1 MQVPCRPSNDRDDLL
16 QSLIKS
22 ALRASSPALA
32 ASLRHVLEGLHSQR
46 LTPGT
51 DAMLLRLYHPLLF
64 RDLAAAN
71 AGVRNN
77 ALQLLVDAFPL
88 QDSTASAEVSRP
100 RIFYASFAQPSRR
113 IMFANHSNDV
123 MSLSGLQLAD
133 EWLDRLLYGVSYC
146 TVMLQ
151 ISCMVFV
158 AVFKMRAIGTKCA
171 VSLTLISHSNSGG
184 FVVHAWAGRAFAL

>member
-1 MQVPCRPSNDRDDLL
+1 MQRCRLDHAVLL
-16 QSLIKS
+16 QSLIRS

-71 AGVRNN
+71 ASVRNN

-88 QDSTASAEVSRP
+88 QDSAASAEVIHTETSSVWKLR
-100 RIFYASFAQPSRR
+100 
-113 IMFANHSNDV
+113 
-123 MSLSGLQLAD
+123 
-133 EWLDRLLYGVSYC
+133 
-146 TVMLQ
+146 
-151 ISCMVFV
+151 
-158 AVFKMRAIGTKCA
+158 AVNTCAI
-171 VSLTLISHSNSGG
+171 VH
-184 FVVHAWAGRAFAL
+184 VVLHCE

>member
-1 MQVPCRPSNDRDDLL
+1 MQLRPANKNDVLL
-16 QSLIKS
+16 QSLIRS

-51 DAMLLRLYHPLLF
+51 DVMLLRLYHPLLF

-88 QDSTASAEVSRP
+88 QDSTASAEVSR
-100 RIFYASFAQPSRR
+100 RRRRMLFASFVQPPRQ
-113 IMFANHSNDV
+113 IMFVHYSCEV
-123 MSLSGLQLAD
+123 TCSSGLLLAAQC
-133 EWLDRLLYGVSYC
+133 LYI
-146 TVMLQ
+146 M
-151 ISCMVFV
+151 
-158 AVFKMRAIGTKCA
+158 
-171 VSLTLISHSNSGG
+171 
-184 FVVHAWAGRAFAL
+184 

>member
-1 MQVPCRPSNDRDDLL
+1 ML
-16 QSLIKS
+16 QSLIRS

-88 QDSTASAEVSRP
+88 QDSTASAEVSQCSLMALLWKLNP
-100 RIFYASFAQPSRR
+100 R
-113 IMFANHSNDV
+113 
-123 MSLSGLQLAD
+123 
-133 EWLDRLLYGVSYC
+133 C
-146 TVMLQ
+146 
-151 ISCMVFV
+151 
-158 AVFKMRAIGTKCA
+158 
-171 VSLTLISHSNSGG
+171 
-184 FVVHAWAGRAFAL
+184 